1 MYVGGLRGRGLGS
14 ILGGLL
20 RTAVPLLK
28 RGGKA
33 LLKEGIRSGL
43 GVAQDV
49 LSGQNVKTSL
59 KRQAKG
65 AGQRLLGKAIGH
77 FEVPAPPGEPARK
90 RIKKSVPR
98 RKRSQTSKDIFG

>member
-1 MYVGGLRGRGLGS
+1 MKTPYRPNPALYDAYYTTQVGHGLPVYVGGLRGRGLGS

-49 LSGQNVKTSL
+49 LSGQN
-59 KRQAKG
+59 
-65 AGQRLLGKAIGH
+65 
-77 FEVPAPPGEPARK
+77 
-90 RIKKSVPR
+90 IKHL
-98 RKRSQTSKDIFG
+98 